1 MTADLASTDL
11 VPSNADNWKTCN
23 VFTKTI
29 TVQNTTQL
37 KFKTEN
43 NQTIRKSDKPQSWF
57 TLSAL
62 KACLVEHFLVCSQPL
77 HWVHSF
83 LAGLTPLLLWCSPA
97 PNSLFT
103 KQHSNQLSSVSTS
116 KILAD
121 ERYLIVL
128 AGRISVYPAGDNSIF
143 ILVWQMH
150 TWLCKV
156 FLFRWK

>member
-1 MTADLASTDL
+1 MTANLASADV
-11 VPSNADNWKTCN
+11 VPSNADSWKTWN
-23 VFTKTI
+23 IFTRTI

-43 NQTIRKSDKPQSWF
+43 NQTIRKSNKPQSWF

-83 LAGLTPLLLWCSPA
+83 LAGLTLLLLWCSPA

-103 KQHSNQLSSVSTS
+103 KYHSNQLSLDVNIHDPCWW
-116 KILAD
+116 KISPGAD
-121 ERYLIVL
+121 PGGGVDWVASHPPLW
-128 AGRISVYPAGDNSIF
+128 GRLS
-143 ILVWQMH
+143 LK
-150 TWLCKV
+150 L
-156 FLFRWK
+156 WKGTELSLR